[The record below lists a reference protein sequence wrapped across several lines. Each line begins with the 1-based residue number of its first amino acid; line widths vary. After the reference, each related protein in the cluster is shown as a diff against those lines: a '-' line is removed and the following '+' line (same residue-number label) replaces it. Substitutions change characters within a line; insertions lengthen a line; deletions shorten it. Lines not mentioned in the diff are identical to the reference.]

1 MVTKASD
8 GLKAREGGTWTKE
21 KLEYLR
27 KYAEGFM
34 MAMAPK
40 RDKGLW
46 NKLVYID
53 PLCGSGKCITEN
65 DEFDGSPL
73 IGLGIR
79 PAFDHLYLSDSNSRN
94 ISALKKRISKADVPR
109 ISCKVGDCNT
119 LVDEVIRTFPERS
132 LGLAFIDPEGF
143 EVDFAVLKALARRP
157 IDILYLFPSMIGVKR
172 NISQAFMQQRGR
184 LDAVLGSEWRD
195 VPAAKLAVGKP
206 LTDSEISKLDT
217 SLIHYLR
224 RQVGVLGLVHQ
235 DDNPPLLRNEQN
247 APMYHLLFFSKS
259 AAGLKIWKGI
269 KKIAPGGQR
278 SFNGR
283 GF

>member
-1 MVTKASD
+1 MVAKASD
-8 GLKAREGGTWTKE
+8 GLKAREAGTWTKE
-21 KLEYLR
+21 KLTYLR

-34 MAMAPK
+34 KAMAPK
-40 RDKGLW
+40 RAEGRW

-65 DEFDGSPL
+65 EEFDGSPL
-73 IGLGIR
+73 IALGIR
-79 PAFDHLYLSDSNSRN
+79 TGFDHLYLSDRSSHN
-94 ISALKKRISKADVPR
+94 ISALKKRIPKADLLHT
-109 ISCKVGDCNT
+109 SCKVGDCNT
-119 LVDEVIRTFPERS
+119 LVDEVVKNFPERS

-143 EVDFAVLKALARRP
+143 EVDFAVLKALASRP
-157 IDILYLFPSMIGVKR
+157 IDILYFFPSMIGVKR
-172 NISQAFMQQRGR
+172 NLRQSFVQEGGR
-184 LDAVLGSEWRD
+184 LDSVLGSEWRN

-206 LTDSEISKLDT
+206 LTENEISKLDT

-224 RQVGVLGLVHQ
+224 RQVRALGLVHQ

-247 APMYHLLFFSKS
+247 APMYHLLFFSKDV
-259 AAGLKIWKGI
+259 AGLKIWNGI

-278 SFNGR
+278 SFSGE

>member
-1 MVTKASD
+1 MVAKASD
-8 GLKAREGGTWTKE
+8 GLRAREAGTWTKE
-21 KLEYLR
+21 KFWYLR
-27 KYAEGFM
+27 RYAEGFM
-34 MAMAPK
+34 KAMAPK
-40 RDKGLW
+40 RGERLW

-73 IGLGIR
+73 IALGIH
-79 PAFDHLYLSDSNSRN
+79 PAFDHLYLSDRSSHN
-94 ISALKKRISKADVPR
+94 ISALKKRISKADSPR
-109 ISCKVGDCNT
+109 VFCKVGDCNE
-119 LVDEVIRTFPERS
+119 LIGEVVRKFPERS

-143 EVDFAVLKALARRP
+143 EVDFAVLKALASRP

-172 NISQAFMQQRGR
+172 NLRQSVLQQDSR
-184 LDAVLGSEWRD
+184 LDAVLGPEWRN

-206 LTDSEISKLDT
+206 LTENEISKLDT

-224 RQVGVLGLVHQ
+224 RQVRALGLVHQ